1 MRWLFRSLFGASL
14 ALGAATLPLG
24 HGGGDAHAAVSIEMS
39 LDELVGYSA
48 RVVVAQPVER
58 KSRWEEVGG
67 GKRIVTYTRLV
78 VEETVAGEAR
88 GEVWVRTL
96 GGKVDKIGQQVSGE
110 ATFTLGER
118 TMVFL
123 EEAAGTTVVTGM
135 AQGHFRLKGKEGEL
149 VLAASP
155 DVGSLLPRRG
165 PVIAAREML
174 IGKKL
179 GVATSA
185 VRDAWKRRGN
195 GK

>member
-1 MRWLFRSLFGASL
+1 MRWLFKALVGASL

-24 HGGGDAHAAVSIEMS
+24 HGGDAHAAVSIEMS
-39 LDELVGYSA
+39 LDELVGFSA

-58 KSRWEEVGG
+58 KSSWEESDR

-78 VEETVAGEAR
+78 IEETVAGDER
-88 GEVWVRTL
+88 SEVWVRTL

-110 ATFTLGER
+110 AVFKLGER

-123 EEAAGTTVVTGM
+123 EDVGSATVVTGM
-135 AQGHFRLKGKEGEL
+135 AQGHFRLKDDGGEL
-149 VLAASP
+149 VLVSSP

-165 PVIAAREML
+165 PSIAAREIL

-179 GVATSA
+179 APAATA
-185 VRDAWKRRGN
+185 VREAWKRRGN
-195 GK
+195 RK